1 MKYVYSKL
9 GVNVDLCC
17 GGWQQSS
24 SLSSIIG
31 LGHRGKELFVLFTIS
46 YNDVH
51 DSPNVEVVHV
61 TLSFLITCVNASA
74 LTSRFTRNVQSYLSV
89 KVPWKFMHSENVIFN
104 FFILSFFQNT
114 SNDKNSHM
122 LSYHQKCANLNP
134 SQMPLKADLEN
145 NLIQVLI

>member
-31 LGHRGKELFVLFTIS
+31 LGHRGKELFVLSTIS

-51 DSPNVEVVHV
+51 DSPNAWKRQDM
-61 TLSFLITCVNASA
+61 F
-74 LTSRFTRNVQSYLSV
+74 RFTTYVPMSPGNRAAKFHVFYQIFQLLFANV
-89 KVPWKFMHSENVIFN
+89 MH
-104 FFILSFFQNT
+104 
-114 SNDKNSHM
+114 
-122 LSYHQKCANLNP
+122 
-134 SQMPLKADLEN
+134 
-145 NLIQVLI
+145 